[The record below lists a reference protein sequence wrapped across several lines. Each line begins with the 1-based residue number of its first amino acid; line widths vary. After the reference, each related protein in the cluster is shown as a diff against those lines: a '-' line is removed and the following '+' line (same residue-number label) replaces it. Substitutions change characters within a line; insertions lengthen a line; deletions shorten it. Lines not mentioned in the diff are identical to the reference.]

1 MSSSPKTR
9 GLSIGIA
16 SKLLKEAPPTTT
28 AASRGHTRRRACI
41 ESPGGERDFDLSAA
55 SLRASSSDLRT
66 FVDVLADKLD
76 RALPGRVNVQRRA
89 GRLLS
94 KHKHATAIELDLG
107 EPRYLLTARD
117 GAVETRCA
125 TAVRGIVLKSAVVSL
140 DAWIDAL
147 LGELAKEAQTSEQ
160 ARLALELLVEG

>member
-1 MSSSPKTR
+1 VPDPSGS
-9 GLSIGIA
+9 G
-16 SKLLKEAPPTTT
+16 
-28 AASRGHTRRRACI
+28 I

-94 KHKHATAIELDLG
+94 KQKHVTAIELDLG
-107 EPRYLLTARD
+107 ETRYLLTARD

-125 TAVRGIVLKSAVVSL
+125 TAVRGIVLKSSIVSL

-147 LGELAKEAQTSEQ
+147 LRELASEAETSEQ